1 MNQLSNLFGV
11 HEKALMLR
19 GERVS
24 VLATNIANADT
35 PNYKSR
41 DFDFAATMA
50 GAERGT
56 LPLATTRAMHIS
68 TANDAA
74 SMTDLKYR
82 VPFQPALDG
91 NTVEVGVEQSKFAE
105 NAVHYQASL
114 GFINSQI
121 SQLNLAISGQ

>member
-1 MNQLSNLFGV
+1 MQLSNIFGV
-11 HEKALMLR
+11 HEQALLLR

-41 DFDFAATMA
+41 DFDFAAAMA
-50 GAERGT
+50 GSEPGT
-56 LPLATTRAMHIS
+56 LALATTQAMHVATTPDS
-68 TANDAA
+68 G

-91 NTVEVGVEQSKFAE
+91 NTVEVGVEQSNFAE
-105 NAVHYQASL
+105 NSIHYQASL
-114 GFINSQI
+114 GFINARITALS
-121 SQLNLAISGQ
+121 LAITGS